1 MRKITRIE
9 PELITVITF
18 YPNNPFAD
26 RDRLNEYEFRNLQV
40 EVAKG
45 LWTNCCIEYMGKYE
59 GKVEFGTINP
69 DGSIT
74 QPLDILNM
82 NVDYQ
87 FELLKIKNCISV

>member
-1 MRKITRIE
+1 
-9 PELITVITF
+9 
-18 YPNNPFAD
+18 
-26 RDRLNEYEFRNLQV
+26 
-40 EVAKG
+40 
-45 LWTNCCIEYMGKYE
+45 MGKYE